1 MQIQVPMPPPGLY
14 AITPDGISS
23 DPQGLD
29 RVRQVIVGGAVLL
42 QYRDESADY
51 KQRIEFARHLAALC
65 AELRCP
71 LLINNDVTIAL
82 DCNAAGVHLGASD
95 MPVGEAREQLGPQA
109 IIGASCYDQL
119 ERGEAAV
126 ATGATYLAFGSIH
139 PSTTKPGAIRC
150 SEDTLLLACERF
162 PLPLVAI
169 GGITVENGA
178 ALLAAGVDYLAVIS
192 DLFASGTEYQQA
204 SRFTRLFN
212 QGIFNE

>member
-1 MQIQVPMPPPGLY
+1 MPRPGLY

-51 KQRIEFARHLAALC
+51 KQRTKFARNLAALC
-65 AELRCP
+65 SDMHCP
-71 LLINNDVTIAL
+71 LLINNDVTIAV
-82 DCNAAGVHLGASD
+82 DCGAAGVHLGVND
-95 MPVGEAREQLGPQA
+95 MSIGEAREQLGPEA
-109 IIGASCYDQL
+109 IIGASCYNQL

-126 ATGATYLAFGSIH
+126 SAGATYLAFGSVYS
-139 PSTTKPGAIRC
+139 STTKPGAGHC
-150 SEDTLLLACERF
+150 SKDTLVLASQRY

-192 DLFASGTEYQQA
+192 DLFAGGSEYQQA
-204 SRFTRLFN
+204 SRFTRLFDH
-212 QGIFNE
+212 GI